1 MSLTGTEF
9 IRCCLLAIAI
19 ATFGQTP
26 SASAQGEHGRR
37 AATELLVLSGDV
49 QKLANEKL
57 SGLHIKGLKDRIGGG
72 LAGLEIML
80 RLADQEAGRKPVDY
94 TLDLQKIRKSWLAH
108 DLAALTSKLSNLL
121 TMHPLDTG
129 GILPA
134 KATKTALIAAKN
146 LHEELCAA
154 CHDEPDLEVPR
165 PAFNLFK
172 EARRLPANE
181 FAARMMV
188 GVRGDRVTG
197 IDNPL
202 TDAQISALIHYYKT
216 TSFTD

>member
-1 MSLTGTEF
+1 M
-9 IRCCLLAIAI
+9 
-19 ATFGQTP
+19 
-26 SASAQGEHGRR
+26 
-37 AATELLVLSGDV
+37 ELLVLSGDV
-49 QKLANEKL
+49 QKLTNKNL

-72 LAGLEIML
+72 LASLEIML

-94 TLDLQKIRKSWLAH
+94 TLDLKNIRKSWLAH
-108 DLAALTSKLSNLL
+108 NLDSLASELTKLL
-121 TMHPLDTG
+121 TIHPFSVR
-129 GILPA
+129 GILPTKA
-134 KATKTALIAAKN
+134 KKTTLAAAKD

-154 CHDEPDLEVPR
+154 CHDEPDLEILR

-172 EARRLPANE
+172 EARRISANE

-202 TDAQISALIHYYKT
+202 TDAQISALMSNYKT
-216 TSFTD
+216 TNFAE

>member
-1 MSLTGTEF
+1 MSLTVTEI

-19 ATFGQTP
+19 ATFGLTP

-37 AATELLVLSGDV
+37 AATELLVLNGDV

-80 RLADQEAGRKPVDY
+80 RLADQEAGREPVDY
-94 TLDLQKIRKSWLAH
+94 TLDLQNIRKSWLAN
-108 DLAALTSKLSNLL
+108 DLASMSTSLDKLL
-121 TMHPLDTG
+121 TMHPFDSSG
-129 GILPA
+129 AFPSKAA
-134 KATKTALIAAKN
+134 KASLIAAKL
-146 LHEELCAA
+146 LHDELCAA
-154 CHDEPDLEVPR
+154 CHDEPDLEVSR

-202 TDAQISALIHYYKT
+202 SDSQISALI
-216 TSFTD
+216 SFYRTGNYVE

>member
-1 MSLTGTEF
+1 MNFGL
-9 IRCCLLAIAI
+9 IA
-19 ATFGQTP
+19 
-26 SASAQGEHGRR
+26 SARAQGEHGRR
-37 AATELLVLSGDV
+37 AATELLVLNGDV
-49 QKLANEKL
+49 QKLTNNKL

-80 RLADQEAGRKPVDY
+80 RLADQEVGREPVDY
-94 TLDLQKIRKSWLAH
+94 TLDLEKIRNSWLAQ
-108 DLAALTSKLSNLL
+108 DITLMSTGLDKLL
-121 TMHPLDTG
+121 TTHPFKANA
-129 GILPA
+129 ILPA
-134 KATKTALIAAKN
+134 KATKTALAAAKN

-154 CHDEPDLEVPR
+154 CHDEPDLEVSR

-172 EARRLPANE
+172 EARQLPANE

-202 TDAQISALIHYYKT
+202 MDSQISALLHYYKT
-216 TSFTD
+216 ANPAE